1 MENYPL
7 PFPLMAVS
15 DAHMQTALVFLVKV
29 NIIKFVLEMR
39 WLNYFEFS
47 LCGFIEQNP
56 GVQRWL
62 HRPSQFAQRDKWAFY
77 KYGESYALIQKG
89 ILNH

>member
-15 DAHMQTALVFLVKV
+15 DAHMQTALVFLMKV
-29 NIIKFVLEMR
+29 NIIEFVLEMR
-39 WLNYFEFS
+39 QYLTWWLNYFEFS

-56 GVQRWL
+56 GVQRCL
-62 HRPSQFAQRDKWAFY
+62 HRTQSVYTERQMGF
-77 KYGESYALIQKG
+77 L
-89 ILNH
+89 

>member
-15 DAHMQTALVFLVKV
+15 VAHKQTALVFLVKV
-29 NIIKFVLEMR
+29 NKREFVLEMR
-39 WLNYFEFS
+39 QYLTWWLNYFEFS

-56 GVQRWL
+56 GVQRQL
-62 HRPSQFAQRDKWAFY
+62 HRTQSVCTERQMGF
-77 KYGESYALIQKG
+77 L
-89 ILNH
+89 

>member
-1 MENYPL
+1 
-7 PFPLMAVS
+7 MAVS

-39 WLNYFEFS
+39 WLNYFSSAFVA
-47 LCGFIEQNP
+47 LAEQNP

-62 HRPSQFAQRDKWAFY
+62 HRTQSVCTERQMGFINMGKAM
-77 KYGESYALIQKG
+77 
-89 ILNH
+89 H

>member
-29 NIIKFVLEMR
+29 NKREFVLEMR
-39 WLNYFEFS
+39 QYLTWWLNYFEFS
-47 LCGFIEQNP
+47 LFGFIEQNP
-56 GVQRWL
+56 GVQRQL
-62 HRPSQFAQRDKWAFY
+62 HRTQSVCTERQMGF
-77 KYGESYALIQKG
+77 L
-89 ILNH
+89 